1 MNYLYNRVLTEYLL
15 SAASLSSIS
24 FDKIFSIQI
33 KHDKHLVSS
42 VEIGKLKNSMIYFT
56 DFMIHRLLKD
66 LFLARNYILLKQR
79 GSWTEYHNR
88 YYILIFSCVLSCLII
103 NFCIIK
109 NAWLIISLFLIID
122 LHLEGEGG
130 VSPGDSGVYSWRLG
144 VIDGVRGV
152 NSPFSLVRLEY

>member
-1 MNYLYNRVLTEYLL
+1 MPFSILPKREWYWVLSLKNCWITRLASCQRIASTFDAAMNYLYNRVLTEYLL

-56 DFMIHRLLKD
+56 DVMIHKLLKD

-79 GSWTEYHNR
+79 RSWTEYHNR
-88 YYILIFSCVLSCLII
+88 YYILILSCFIV
-103 NFCIIK
+103 F
-109 NAWLIISLFLIID
+109 D
-122 LHLEGEGG
+122 
-130 VSPGDSGVYSWRLG
+130 Y
-144 VIDGVRGV
+144 
-152 NSPFSLVRLEY
+152 